1 MGVRAAAR
9 SRSGERGQRRR
20 GDRRRPP
27 LVFDRD
33 AATRGARVLPERRGV
48 RSIRGQSR
56 LRTSGAM
63 ESTIT
68 ETKVLD
74 NYIGGAWTPAHATE
88 LLDVDNPATGEP
100 LARVPLSSQ
109 EDLDAAVRAARK
121 ALPAWRE
128 VSVIER
134 ARRLFALRERLD
146 ARRDELARSVTTEMG
161 KTIGDAR
168 AEVARMIEMVECAC
182 GVPTTMQGRV
192 LEDVSRNVDAETVRQ
207 PVGVC
212 AAIVPF
218 NFPAMVPFWFLP
230 FAIACG
236 NSFVLKPSE
245 QVPLTQQIA
254 FELLDGLGLPDG
266 VVNLVNGGREV
277 VEGILDHPGIDAVS
291 FVGSAPVAKIIYERS
306 AKAGKRVQALGGA
319 KNHMVVMP
327 DAVVDKTVNGI
338 IGSAFGAAGQRCMA
352 GSVVVTVG
360 EAHERLLPALKDATE
375 AVRVGDGLD
384 EQNELGPVVS
394 EAARERILAAV
405 ERGVEEGAELV
416 VDGRD
421 PGLAEGCFIGATILD
436 GVTPEMELAR
446 EEIFGPV
453 LSVIHVDTLDEAIE
467 TVNHSRFGN
476 GVSIFTE
483 SGAAVRRF
491 RHDVAA
497 GMVGVNIG
505 VAAPVA
511 FFPFSGW
518 KDSFLGDLHAHGL
531 DAVEFFTRKK
541 TVTSR
546 YFSSGQSSGAY
557 FVEGGEAAD

>member
-1 MGVRAAAR
+1 M
-9 SRSGERGQRRR
+9 
-20 GDRRRPP
+20 
-27 LVFDRD
+27 D
-33 AATRGARVLPERRGV
+33 AATVTPGT
-48 RSIRGQSR
+48 R
-56 LRTSGAM
+56 L
-63 ESTIT
+63 
-68 ETKVLD
+68 LD
-74 NYIGGAWTPAHATE
+74 NYVGGAWTPASSAE
-88 LLDVDNPATGEP
+88 ALDVTNPASGEV
-100 LARVPLSSQ
+100 LARVPLSSAG
-109 EDLDAAVRAARK
+109 DLDAAVRAAR
-121 ALPAWRE
+121 ASLPAWRA

-134 ARRLFALRERLD
+134 GRRLFALREGLD
-146 ARRDELARSVTTEMG
+146 ARREELAQSVTAEMG
-161 KTIGDAR
+161 KTIADAR
-168 AEVARMIEMVECAC
+168 AEVARMIEMVELACA
-182 GVPTTMQGRV
+182 VPTTMQGRI

-254 FELLDGLGLPDG
+254 FEVLDSLELPPG

-291 FVGSAPVAKIIYERS
+291 FVGSAPVARLVYERA

-327 DAVVDKTVNGI
+327 DAVIDKAVEGI

-360 EAHERLLPALKDATE
+360 EAHDRLLPSLRDATE
-375 AVRVGDGLD
+375 SLRVGDGAD
-384 EQNELGPVVS
+384 EATDVGPVVS
-394 EAARERILAAV
+394 SAARDRIRDWID
-405 ERGVEEGAELV
+405 RGVAEGATLA

-421 PGLAEGCFIGATILD
+421 PGAEGAGSFVGPTILD
-436 GVTPEMELAR
+436 GASADMDIVR

-453 LSVIHVDTLDEAIE
+453 LTIVGVETLDDAIE
-467 TVNHSRFGN
+467 VVNRSRFGN
-476 GVSIFTE
+476 GASIFTE
-483 SGAAVRRF
+483 SGAAVRRY
-491 RHDVAA
+491 RHDVEA

-518 KDSFLGDLHAHGL
+518 KDSFLGDLHAHGP

-546 YFSSGQSSGAY
+546 WFSSGDGSGPY
-557 FVEGGEAAD
+557 FVER

>member
-1 MGVRAAAR
+1 MTTSVT
-9 SRSGERGQRRR
+9 
-20 GDRRRPP
+20 
-27 LVFDRD
+27 
-33 AATRGARVLPERRGV
+33 TR
-48 RSIRGQSR
+48 
-56 LRTSGAM
+56 
-63 ESTIT
+63 
-68 ETKVLD
+68 VLD
-74 NYIGGAWTPAHATE
+74 NYVGGSWTAAAAE
-88 LLDVDNPATGEP
+88 DALDVTNPATGEV
-100 LARVPLSSQ
+100 LARVPLSNAA
-109 EDLDAAVRAARK
+109 DLDAAVSAARD
-121 ALPAWRE
+121 ALPAWRA

-134 ARRLFALRERLD
+134 ARRLFALREGLD
-146 ARRDELARSVTTEMG
+146 ARREDLARSVTTEMG

-182 GVPTTMQGRV
+182 ALPTTMQGRI

-230 FAIACG
+230 FAIGCG

-254 FELLDGLGLPDG
+254 FEVLDSLDLPPG

-291 FVGSAPVAKIIYERS
+291 FVGSAPVARIVYERS
-306 AKAGKRVQALGGA
+306 AQAGKRVQALGGA

-327 DAVVDKTVNGI
+327 DAVVDQTVKGI

-360 EAHERLLPALKDATE
+360 EAHDLLMPELGEATRAL
-375 AVRVGDGLD
+375 RVGDGID
-384 EQNELGPVVS
+384 EATDVGPVIS
-394 EAARERILAAV
+394 PTARDRIREAIDHAV
-405 ERGVEEGAELV
+405 QDGATPL

-421 PGLAEGCFIGATILD
+421 TDADPAGAYLGPTILD
-436 GVTPEMELAR
+436 DVDPASDAVQ

-453 LSVIHVDTLDEAIE
+453 LSVVRADSLDEAIDI
-467 TVNHSRFGN
+467 VSGSRFGN

-483 SGAAVRRF
+483 SGASVRRF
-491 RHDVAA
+491 RHEVDA

-518 KDSFLGDLHAHGL
+518 KDSFLGDLHAHGP
-531 DAVEFFTRKK
+531 DAVEFYTRKK

-546 YFSSGQSSGAY
+546 YYSSGQGSGPY
-557 FVEGGEAAD
+557 FVES

>member
-1 MGVRAAAR
+1 METTAAVR
-9 SRSGERGQRRR
+9 
-20 GDRRRPP
+20 
-27 LVFDRD
+27 L
-33 AATRGARVLPERRGV
+33 
-48 RSIRGQSR
+48 
-56 LRTSGAM
+56 
-63 ESTIT
+63 
-68 ETKVLD
+68 LD
-74 NYIGGAWTPAHATE
+74 NYVGGGWTPAASAD
-88 LLDVDNPATGEP
+88 LLDVTNPASGEV
-100 LARVPLSSQ
+100 LARVPLSSAQ
-109 EDLDAAVRAARK
+109 DLDAAVKAARA
-121 ALPAWRE
+121 ALPAWRD
-128 VSVIER
+128 VSVIAR
-134 ARRLFALRERLD
+134 ARHLFALRQGLEER
-146 ARRDELARSVTTEMG
+146 REELARSVTTEMG

-182 GVPTTMQGRV
+182 AIPTTMQGRV
-192 LEDVSRNVDAETVRQ
+192 LEDVSRGIDAETIRQ

-230 FAIACG
+230 FAIGCG
-236 NSFVLKPSE
+236 NTFILKPSE

-254 FELLDGLGLPDG
+254 FEVLDSLGLPPG
-266 VVNLVNGGREV
+266 VVNLVNGGREI

-291 FVGSAPVAKIIYERS
+291 FVGSAPVAKIVYERS

-327 DAVVDKTVNGI
+327 DAVIDKTVAGI

-360 EAHERLLPALKDATE
+360 DAHEKLVPALREATE
-375 AVRVGDGLD
+375 QIRVGDGLD
-384 EQNELGPVVS
+384 EDTELGPVVS
-394 EAARERILAAV
+394 ESARERIV
-405 ERGVEEGAELV
+405 SMIDRGVEEGAELV
-416 VDGRD
+416 VDGREA
-421 PGLAEGCFIGATILD
+421 GAAGAGCYVGATILD
-436 GVTPEMELAR
+436 RAGPDMDIVR

-453 LSVIHVDTLDEAIE
+453 LSLVHVDTLDEAID
-467 TVNHSRFGN
+467 TIAASRFGN

-491 RHDVAA
+491 KHDVDA

-518 KDSFLGDLHAHGL
+518 KDSFLGDLHAHGP
-531 DAVEFFTRKK
+531 DAVEFYTKKK

-546 YFSSGQSSGAY
+546 FYSSGESGSY
-557 FVEGGEAAD
+557 FVES

>member
-1 MGVRAAAR
+1 MTTSVT
-9 SRSGERGQRRR
+9 
-20 GDRRRPP
+20 
-27 LVFDRD
+27 
-33 AATRGARVLPERRGV
+33 TRL
-48 RSIRGQSR
+48 
-56 LRTSGAM
+56 
-63 ESTIT
+63 
-68 ETKVLD
+68 LD
-74 NYIGGAWTPAHATE
+74 NYVGGTWTAASSE
-88 LLDVDNPATGEP
+88 EALDVTNPATGEV
-100 LARVPLSSQ
+100 LARVPLSSGA
-109 EDLDAAVRAARK
+109 DLDAAVAAARE
-121 ALPAWRE
+121 ALPAWRA

-134 ARRLFALRERLD
+134 ARRLFALREGLD
-146 ARRDELARSVTTEMG
+146 ARREDLAQSVTTEMG

-182 GVPTTMQGRV
+182 AIPTTMQGRI

-230 FAIACG
+230 FAIGCG

-254 FELLDGLGLPDG
+254 FEVLDSLDLPPG

-291 FVGSAPVAKIIYERS
+291 FVGSAPVARIVYERS

-327 DAVVDKTVNGI
+327 DAVVDQTVKGI

-352 GSVVVTVG
+352 GSVVVTVA
-360 EAHERLLPALKDATE
+360 EAHDRLMPALGEATE
-375 AVRVGDGLD
+375 ALRVGDGID
-384 EQNELGPVVS
+384 EATEVGPVIS
-394 EAARERILAAV
+394 PHARDRIRSAIDHA
-405 ERGVEEGAELV
+405 VEEGAELR

-421 PGLAEGCFIGATILD
+421 PDADPAGAYLGPTILD
-436 GVTPEMELAR
+436 DVDPGSDAVA

-453 LSVIHVDTLDEAIE
+453 LSVVKAASLDEAIE
-467 TVNHSRFGN
+467 IVSRSRFGN

-483 SGAAVRRF
+483 SGASVRRF
-491 RHDVAA
+491 RHEVDA

-518 KDSFLGDLHAHGL
+518 KDSFLGDLHAHGP
-531 DAVEFFTRKK
+531 DAVDFYTRKK

-546 YFSSGQSSGAY
+546 YYSSGQGSGPY
-557 FVEGGEAAD
+557 FVEH